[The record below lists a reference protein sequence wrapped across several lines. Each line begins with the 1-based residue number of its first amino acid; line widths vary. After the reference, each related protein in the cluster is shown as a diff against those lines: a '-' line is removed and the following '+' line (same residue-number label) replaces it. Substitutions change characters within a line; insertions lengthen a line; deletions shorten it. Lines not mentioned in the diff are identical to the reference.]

1 VTIYKVARELTFA
14 VGKIGF
20 LDIFNSE
27 TDTSA
32 YPLSGLINFCS
43 CDLDSQEEHDTST
56 TRELLTK
63 RSDFRSAEE
72 LVRCSPFG
80 GVEFGKASGPGSTV
94 R

>member
-1 VTIYKVARELTFA
+1 MTIYKVARELTFA

-20 LDIFNSE
+20 LDIFNKRNRYR
-27 TDTSA
+27 A

-43 CDLDSQEEHDTST
+43 CGLDSQEEHDTSS

-63 RSDFRSAEE
+63 RSDFPNAKGA
-72 LVRCSPFG
+72 VRGSPFG
-80 GVEFGKASGPGSTV
+80 GVEFSKASRLGPTV